1 MIFFDTM
8 KKNNY
13 IEVRN
18 DFTDDDGFTHID
30 VYLDE
35 ELDEE
40 AKTVAIVCQ
49 DTGKVFFINRDFYY
63 DRAVLQAIEEVKPKK
78 KSEPDDAFRKL
89 KEQANEFKNTLL
101 LYLFEVV
108 RLEGVIEDAE
118 DFYWVFERANG
129 QIVHVS
135 CLIQWVP
142 LKSYLKK
149 EQYSRLKTIWN
160 LNSHNKC
167 N

>member
-1 MIFFDTM
+1 M

-13 IEVRN
+13 FEVRN
-18 DFTDDDGFTHID
+18 DYTDDDGFTHID

-35 ELDEE
+35 DDYQEE
-40 AKTVAIVCQ
+40 GKTVAIVCQ
-49 DTGKVFFINRDFYY
+49 DTGKVFFINRDYY
-63 DRAVLQAIEEVKPKK
+63 RDPGVLEAIEEVIPKK
-78 KSEPDDAFRKL
+78 KSEPDETFRKL

-108 RLEGVIEDAE
+108 RLEGVVEDAE

-129 QIVHVS
+129 EIVHVS
-135 CLIQWVP
+135 CIIQWVP
-142 LKSYLKK
+142 LKFYLEE

-167 N
+167 I

>member
-1 MIFFDTM
+1 M

-35 ELDEE
+35 ELDAE
-40 AKTVAIVCQ
+40 AETVAIVCQ
-49 DTGKVFFINRDFYY
+49 DTGKVYFINRDFW
-63 DRAVLQAIEEVKPKK
+63 REPAVLEAIEEVKPKK
-78 KSEPDDAFRKL
+78 TEPNEAFRKL

-118 DFYWVFERANG
+118 DFYWVLEKANG
-129 QIVHVS
+129 EIVHVS

-142 LKSYLKK
+142 LKSYLKE